1 MNPSAIEYI
10 KRVGKN
16 KLVYMLFMVPRNT
29 YHDRVPSM
37 SGAAIANVAI

>member
-16 KLVYMLFMVPRNT
+16 KLVCCFIIPRNT
-29 YHDRVPSM
+29 YHDELSS